1 MRIYVNPMFLRLLV
15 CHAIPPKTKFPLSH
29 LMIKR
34 RSALCVMFR
43 LVKNEIENLSRH
55 KKEKK
60 IPFLFSLRI
69 FLSLQRFQILS
80 KHTDFNCV
88 YEYFLFLDCV

>member
-60 IPFLFSLRI
+60 KYLFCSRFASFFHFNAFKFYQNTLTLIAFTNIP
-69 FLSLQRFQILS
+69 
-80 KHTDFNCV
+80 
-88 YEYFLFLDCV
+88 YF